1 MNLVRP
7 MVFSTE
13 PNSVIPTRKYARQES
28 VDKAMEVLNE
38 LFSIVTPATIT
49 RSYVSRPGGRIV
61 KYTYVRPGLGM
72 VR

>member
-1 MNLVRP
+1 

-13 PNSVIPTRKYARQES
+13 PNSVIPTRQHARPES
-28 VDKAMEVLNE
+28 IGKAMEVLNE
-38 LFSIVTPATIT
+38 LFTNVTPATII